1 MGGKLIK
8 KPIENEN
15 IEAIKNVVSNNLQQ
29 RDQVSAINKIR
40 VNKKSKSYFAMLK
53 IKNQK
58 KELQKKL
65 QNMETN
71 SYEKKEMKNN
81 KIISKFYQKYK
92 KKQR

>member
-8 KPIENEN
+8 APIKKQN
-15 IEAIKNVVSNNLQQ
+15 IDALKNVLENNLQQ

-65 QNMETN
+65 QNMETD
-71 SYEKKEMKNN
+71 SYKNKEMKNN